1 MMNLV
6 IDIGNSRTKT
16 AIFEN
21 AQIRETETYD
31 VFDTSNLNDILKSH
45 SSINNA
51 ILSSV
56 SVSSHSSEIK
66 RELSKRFS
74 RFIELT
80 PDTLL
85 PVENLYKTK
94 ETLGLDRL
102 AAAIGANLIF
112 PESDILVIDA
122 GTAITFDFIDKNK
135 RFLGGNISPG
145 LDVRFRA
152 LNEYTGKLPR
162 VSKSESWPLLGT
174 STSEAIQAGVQ
185 NGILFEVDSMID
197 RMKAT
202 YPELKVVITGGDA
215 MFFDRKLK
223 NTIFVKFEITLM
235 GLNRILEYNVENI

>member
-1 MMNLV
+1 MNLV
-6 IDIGNSRTKT
+6 IDIGNSRSKI

-21 AQIRETETYD
+21 SSIREVKTYD
-31 VFDTSNLNDILKSH
+31 ILNISHLDDIQKSH
-45 SSINNA
+45 ISINSA

-56 SVSSHSSEIK
+56 SSYSP
-66 RELSKRFS
+66 ELKKELAERFE

-80 PDTLL
+80 PETPL

-112 PESDILVIDA
+112 PDSDILVIDA

-145 LDVRFRA
+145 LDIRFRA

-162 VSKSESWPLLGT
+162 LDKSESWPLLGT
-174 STSEAIQAGVQ
+174 TTSEAIQAGVQ

-197 RMKAT
+197 KMKNKF
-202 YPELKVVITGGDA
+202 PGLKVVITGGDA

-235 GLNRILEYNVENI
+235 GLNRILEYNVENK